1 MTVNTV
7 SAWWIQP
14 VRIQLNRSEDLNQ
27 AQTDTFS
34 YEDISGQRNESVWLW
49 GESGLNTDV
58 STGCRKD
65 VTLNRD
71 GHATVGDQ
79 R

>member
-34 YEDISGQRNESVWLW
+34 YEDISGQRNESVWL
-49 GESGLNTDV
+49 
-58 STGCRKD
+58 
-65 VTLNRD
+65 
-71 GHATVGDQ
+71 
-79 R
+79 